1 MSRLKEISEDPMLQ
15 EFAQGAATEAVQPV
29 ADFLA
34 PTVDVPTSIGRFKR
48 YSLKNRFR
56 IPNTRRGVGGRANEI
71 RFSAEDA
78 TYSCEPNALD
88 YPVDNL
94 EQLEAKGLE
103 NMFREG
109 AVAIAEIA
117 GLAHEKKVIDLALA
131 AAGAGEDYVWDK
143 DGDPVK
149 DLDAAILSVIKS
161 ANYGSAM
168 GIGML
173 FGATA
178 WSIFK
183 NAPKV
188 AGKFIVGGQAG
199 PGGYA
204 IPTEQGA
211 TGLFVGRPEIRT
223 SYMVFDDAPEGIDKD
238 IKFMLDTTI
247 LVFTRKQNPTRSD
260 PSFMK
265 TFRLAGQ
272 WMKPG
277 AYSRD
282 DGRVEVAKFD
292 WSEDIRVT
300 NDEGVVRLNIADTA
314 PAPGPGQ

>member
-1 MSRLKEISEDPMLQ
+1 MSRLKELSEDPMLQ
-15 EFAQGAATEAVQPV
+15 EFAQGAATDSIQPV
-29 ADFLA
+29 AEFLA
-34 PTVDVPTSIGRFKR
+34 PGVDVPTSVGRFKR
-48 YSLKNRFR
+48 YGLKNRFR
-56 IPNTRRGVGGRANEI
+56 IPNTVRGVGGRANEI
-71 RFSAEDA
+71 KFSAEDA
-78 TYSCEPNALD
+78 MYSCVPNALD
-88 YPVDNL
+88 YPIDNL

-117 GLAHEKKVIDLALA
+117 GLAHEKKVIDIAMD
-131 AAGAGEDYVWDK
+131 AAGAGTGKVWNA

-149 DLDAAILSVIKS
+149 DIDAAVLSVIKS

-168 GIGML
+168 GIGIL

-183 NAPKV
+183 NAAKV
-188 AGKFIVGGQAG
+188 AGKFIAGGQAG

-211 TGLFVGRPEIRT
+211 TGLFVGRPDIRT
-223 SYMVFDDAPEGIDKD
+223 SYMVFDDAPEGLEKD
-238 IKFMLDTTI
+238 MKFMLDGTVLI
-247 LVFTRKQNPTRSD
+247 FTRKQNPTRSD

-292 WSEDIRVT
+292 WSEDVQVT
-300 NDEGVVRLNIADTA
+300 NTEGIVRLNVTDTA
-314 PAPGPGQ
+314 PQPPQG